1 MSQNRQRTRG
11 GDPSP
16 VACRVF
22 GHRWR
27 FSADGATMRWACE
40 RGCGARGEKR
50 YETPEQARR
59 YARAFDR
66 EDRSDIGRRPLLSLL
81 PVGIARRFWRFR
93 DKSP

>member
-1 MSQNRQRTRG
+1 MSRT
-11 GDPSP
+11 P

-40 RGCGARGEKR
+40 RDCGAHGEKA
-50 YETPEQARR
+50 YDSPEQAAR
-59 YARAFDR
+59 YAQAFDR

-81 PVGIARRFWRFR
+81 PLRLARRRSSGR
-93 DKSP
+93 S